1 MCAEAVVFSKSQL
14 ENFRKEYYENYQDN
28 ADYKLPG
35 NLIISN
41 SPIQLFTWRM
51 PNDQEICGWNVWK
64 NSPFN
69 QDLEVMKQR
78 KDKKNQVNTANS
90 AASKSTA
97 LATKKQL
104 PTIAID
110 PNVAVQNYFAEY
122 HLEFFRQRRF
132 KEFPSRLQ
140 SKLLFISR
148 VDALAFYRKNVQ
160 FLSYKVLGCVQTTS
174 EYTLSY
180 HDAAWLEVL
189 RRANNLSLPELDN
202 IAENYWS
209 GKTVQSVGGIETE
222 SGFWNESQIIEV
234 LLQGGSPKN
243 ILSPLM
249 FMG

>member
-1 MCAEAVVFSKSQL
+1 MCADVVVFTKSQL
-14 ENFRKEYYENYQDN
+14 ENYRKEYYQEFQNN
-28 ADYKLPG
+28 ADFTLPG
-35 NLIISN
+35 NLSIS
-41 SPIQLFTWRM
+41 SATLQLFTWRT
-51 PNDQEICGWNVWK
+51 PNDQEVCGWNVWK

-78 KDKKNQVNTANS
+78 KDKKNTAQNI
-90 AASKSTA
+90 SKSTELA
-97 LATKKQL
+97 LKKQL
-104 PTIAID
+104 PTVAVD
-110 PNVAVQNYFAEY
+110 PTLAVQNYFAEY

-132 KEFPSRLQ
+132 KQFPSRLQ

-148 VDALAFYRKNVQ
+148 IDALAFYRKNIQ
-160 FLSYKVLGCVQTTS
+160 FLNYKVLGCVQTTS

-189 RRANNLSLPELDN
+189 RRSNNLSLPELDN

-222 SGFWNESQIIEV
+222 SGVWNESPIIEV
-234 LLQGGSPKN
+234 LLQGGNPKN